1 MESDQRWE
9 TAALGLS
16 IASLVC
22 AALAAGI
29 AALACARRPELFQR
43 PGLRLTLWIAIA
55 CAVSAAGRIPA
66 ALGPLMAR
74 QADIRQRALMWVIL
88 SADLYVAVA
97 VTCLAVL
104 LWGVWDSPRA
114 PSRLRAYA
122 GYPGLLSLV
131 ATHPIWYI
139 GGSATWTAP
148 LLAIDGRPL
157 WQRAEMWPMFLL
169 WTAMAI
175 VASGAA
181 ISWVFVRIWRELR
194 GTVPP
199 PPRRLTRG
207 LLARVAG
214 FLGYVVLLLLTQGWP
229 VLQALANRRWLL
241 RAANT
246 APAAQG
252 VLCLV
257 AMAAGPHAAN
267 LWSAFGAR
275 PTPAASAA
283 HEEAA
288 VGGPEVAAIAAS
300 SSRREET
307 ATSSSS
313 SGSPTG
319 SAASNRGTEKS
330 LRLDFADHDAST
342 INLSPYQ
349 SRANSIS

>member
-1 MESDQRWE
+1 
-9 TAALGLS
+9 
-16 IASLVC
+16 
-22 AALAAGI
+22 
-29 AALACARRPELFQR
+29 
-43 PGLRLTLWIAIA
+43 
-55 CAVSAAGRIPA
+55 
-66 ALGPLMAR
+66 
-74 QADIRQRALMWVIL
+74 
-88 SADLYVAVA
+88 
-97 VTCLAVL
+97 
-104 LWGVWDSPRA
+104 
-114 PSRLRAYA
+114 
-122 GYPGLLSLV
+122 
-131 ATHPIWYI
+131 
-139 GGSATWTAP
+139 
-148 LLAIDGRPL
+148 
-157 WQRAEMWPMFLL
+157 
-169 WTAMAI
+169 MAI

-300 SSRREET
+300 SS
-307 ATSSSS
+307 SSS
-313 SGSPTG
+313 SPTG
-319 SAASNRGTEKS
+319 STASNRGTEKS